1 MKTKV
6 NKNSTSKKI
15 GSKKKISKTETI
27 NISVTNTKKINSN
40 IKNNYNN
47 KNNSKI
53 NFNKNNSFI
62 ILKSLISKLN
72 TIITKNIFIKLKLHF
87 ENFRNFDYSKQ
98 ITLCKQFTLLLIILT
113 IITMVL
119 GPLVRA
125 KNAGL
130 ACPDWPLCYG
140 KFIPKMT
147 LQIFLEWFHRVI
159 AGLLSVLFIIW
170 VGVLVYFKN
179 LSKTFYISLILAL
192 FFLVLQIILGALTIT
207 ELLDVYV
214 VKSHLLN
221 SLLFLSVLVTILHKT
236 IFLENSLKNN
246 SNKKNISNIKFVSV
260 ETFSLINKFKSFFN
274 NFNNRRF
281 LVFLLTLVIFLQIFM
296 GARVSVNQAGL
307 VCNEFPACY
316 QEAVIDLKGKMTF
329 ENQYFPPMIGSLE
342 KHMSHRFFAYFLF
355 LFVSFLFLFSKYK
368 KWDIK
373 ITKYFLIIF
382 SLVSFQIIIG
392 ALNVIFQL
400 PVAITVFHS
409 FIAYTIYLSSFWLFL
424 ETKQIK

>member
-6 NKNSTSKKI
+6 NKKTTSNKI
-15 GSKKKISKTETI
+15 GAKKKISKTETI
-27 NISVTNTKKINSN
+27 NISVANTKKNNSN
-40 IKNNYNN
+40 IKI
-47 KNNSKI
+47 NSKI
-53 NFNKNNSFI
+53 NFNSNNSFI
-62 ILKSLISKLN
+62 ILKSLLSKLN
-72 TIITKNIFIKLKLHF
+72 TIITNNIFIKLKFLF
-87 ENFRNFDYSKQ
+87 QSFKNFDYSKQ
-98 ITLCKQFTLLLIILT
+98 ITLCKKFTLLLIILS
-113 IITMVL
+113 ILTMVL

-147 LQIFLEWFHRVI
+147 LQIFLEWFHRVT

-179 LSKTFYISLILAL
+179 LRKTFYINLILAL
-192 FFLVLQIILGALTIT
+192 FFLILQILLGALTIT

-221 SLLFLSVLVTILHKT
+221 SLIFLSVLVTILHKT
-236 IFLENSLKNN
+236 IFLENSLNN
-246 SNKKNISNIKFVSV
+246 SSNKKNISNIKFVSV
-260 ETFSLINKFKSFFN
+260 ETFSLVNKFKSFFN
-274 NFNNRRF
+274 NFNNRRL
-281 LVFLLTLVIFLQIFM
+281 LVFLLTLFIFLQIFM

-368 KWDIK
+368 KWNIK

-382 SLVSFQIIIG
+382 SLICFQIIIG

-424 ETKQIK
+424 ETKLIK